1 MKTDLDRRFTFERL
15 GFSYRVGE
23 LEGAL
28 GLAQIERKDEIMDAR
43 HKNAEILNGLLEP
56 YEKWLQ
62 LPKDILLGA
71 SIITLMGNQELRVEN
86 YKSILDY
93 REDYILLQA
102 KKYRIQIK
110 GRKLQIAYYT
120 KDEMK
125 ICGYYGSKLSI
136 EYTSKE
142 ANLVFRFFKKLCLYY
157 RIRFTGQSLH

>member
-1 MKTDLDRRFTFERL
+1 MRKKKISQEEKEKFRQE
-15 GFSYRVGE
+15 
-23 LEGAL
+23 
-28 GLAQIERKDEIMDAR
+28 QI
-43 HKNAEILNGLLEP
+43 AE
-56 YEKWLQ
+56 WLQ

-71 SIITLMGNQELRVEN
+71 SIITPMGKQELRVEN

-125 ICGYYGSKLSI
+125 ICGYITEVSY
-136 EYTSKE
+136 
-142 ANLVFRFFKKLCLYY
+142 
-157 RIRFTGQSLH
+157 Q

>member
-1 MKTDLDRRFTFERL
+1 MKKKTVNQEGRDILSPEKITEF
-15 GFSYRVGE
+15 
-23 LEGAL
+23 LE
-28 GLAQIERKDEIMDAR
+28 
-43 HKNAEILNGLLEP
+43 
-56 YEKWLQ
+56 
-62 LPKDILLGA
+62 LPKDTLLGA

-125 ICGYYGSKLSI
+125 ICGYITEVSY
-136 EYTSKE
+136 
-142 ANLVFRFFKKLCLYY
+142 
-157 RIRFTGQSLH
+157 Q